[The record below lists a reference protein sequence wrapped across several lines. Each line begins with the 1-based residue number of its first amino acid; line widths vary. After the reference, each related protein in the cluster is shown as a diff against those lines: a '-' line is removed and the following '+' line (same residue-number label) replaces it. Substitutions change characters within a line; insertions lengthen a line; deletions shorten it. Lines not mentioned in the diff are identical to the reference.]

1 LVATMCKY
9 LTPEGQRLVVLV
21 PPNFASKTC
30 VLSLAAVAAL
40 LLGVHALQEITIPDT
55 PPDAAARRIRRRA
68 RDGLPSHN
76 QRLQQ
81 RPPRQESEPL
91 RRQLRRARGGGGG
104 GGRRGAVAAPST
116 GASGGAASG
125 NGGGEAFPSVRVEY
139 AEEEGYHAQD
149 GQDKWLDEHLFRGR
163 RGGVFVDIGC
173 YDGVTYSNTHYYEVR
188 LGWSGVCA
196 EPNPEVYPR
205 IAAAGRS
212 SGAPVAV
219 SDTAGMLPFTAAF
232 MRSSLNR
239 SAVDFDFLR
248 RSGVSSKEVLVPV
261 ETPSQLLRRLPAA
274 ARERGVIDFV
284 SLDVEQLELRVLEAW
299 PWGDFCVDSF
309 TVENEPPA
317 GEPSTLPRLRRLLL
331 PRGYE
336 HRARVGQPAS
346 LAHMP

>member
-1 LVATMCKY
+1 MCKY

-55 PPDAAARRIRRRA
+55 PPAAAARRIRRRA
-68 RDGLPSHN
+68 RDGVPSHN

-149 GQDKWLDEHLFRGR
+149 GQVATLPRSRQISPYLGDVVPRLGWAQGGHRRPLSQDKWLDEHLFRGR

-173 YDGVTYSNTHYYEVR
+173 YDGVTYSNTHYYE
-188 LGWSGVCA
+188 A
-196 EPNPEVYPR
+196 
-205 IAAAGRS
+205 RS
-212 SGAPVAV
+212 
-219 SDTAGMLPFTAAF
+219 
-232 MRSSLNR
+232 
-239 SAVDFDFLR
+239 
-248 RSGVSSKEVLVPV
+248 
-261 ETPSQLLRRLPAA
+261 
-274 ARERGVIDFV
+274 
-284 SLDVEQLELRVLEAW
+284 LEE
-299 PWGDFCVDSF
+299 
-309 TVENEPPA
+309 
-317 GEPSTLPRLRRLLL
+317 
-331 PRGYE
+331 
-336 HRARVGQPAS
+336 
-346 LAHMP
+346 